1 MTFGVRQTVTAL
13 AIARMAAE
21 PFRVALDVTSNGTI
35 IHPLIFLFL
44 DELQLTMVFIEAT
57 LLLPILI
64 KY

>member
-1 MTFGVRQTVTAL
+1 
-13 AIARMAAE
+13 MAAE